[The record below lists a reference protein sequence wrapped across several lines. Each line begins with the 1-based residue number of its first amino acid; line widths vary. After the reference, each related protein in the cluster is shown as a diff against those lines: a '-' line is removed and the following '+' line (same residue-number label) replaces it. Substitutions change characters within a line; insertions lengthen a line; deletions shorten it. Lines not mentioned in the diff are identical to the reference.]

1 MPVEEQTLKPVMAY
15 LAQDEAGSPYLVG
28 SRCQSCG
35 QTHLGRFENCPK
47 CTARGQLTEVRLSD
61 RGTLYNYTIV
71 YRSLPGVTV
80 PFISAVVDLVGG
92 GTVKGNLLDVEPSPT
107 AVTFGMPVRMV
118 FREADTAVSGGEGY
132 VSHFF
137 VPANEEAAS

>member
-1 MPVEEQTLKPVMAY
+1 MSVEEQILKPVMPYQAT
-15 LAQDEAGSPYLVG
+15 DEAGVPYLVG
-28 SRCQSCG
+28 SHCEACG
-35 QTHLGRFENCPK
+35 QTHLGRYENCPK
-47 CTARGQLTEVRLSD
+47 CTTRGKLTEVRLSD

-80 PFISAVVDLVGG
+80 PFIAAVVDLDGG
-92 GTVKGNLLDVEPSPT
+92 GAVKGNLLDVTPAPE
-107 AVTFGMPVRMV
+107 AVKFGMPVKMV

-137 VPANEEAAS
+137 VPANEEAA